1 MGSAHYINLDR
12 QEQDRVCLNPDRD
25 FRFWMR
31 LSPRLNDREIF
42 TLVNKPLY
50 QSLIMSTSN
59 LDRLRLQLPPMGFGT
74 WAWGDRLFWNY
85 GSDYGETEVGLA
97 FQAAI
102 KAGVTLFDTA
112 EVYGL
117 GKSEELL
124 GQFARATKE
133 PMTIATKFA
142 PLPWRFQ
149 KQSVA
154 DALTASLKRLRVARV
169 DLYQVHW
176 PFALFLNP
184 EILMDALA
192 DEFDR
197 GRIRA
202 IGVSNYNANQLQEAH
217 QLLAARGIPLSVN
230 QVRYS
235 LLNREI
241 ETNGVLATARDLG
254 VKILAYS
261 PLAQGLLTGR
271 YTPDKPPTGVRS
283 WDRRF
288 SAEGLAKIAPTIEL
302 LTSLGRELDRTPAQV
317 ALNWLMAQPN
327 VIPIPGVKTA
337 AQVVQNAGALGW
349 QLSAEAVNQL
359 SVSTSG

>member
-1 MGSAHYINLDR
+1 MPISNLDR
-12 QEQDRVCLNPDRD
+12 QP
-25 FRFWMR
+25 
-31 LSPRLNDREIF
+31 
-42 TLVNKPLY
+42 
-50 QSLIMSTSN
+50 
-59 LDRLRLQLPPMGFGT
+59 LQLPPMGFGT
-74 WAWGDRLFWNY
+74 WAWGDKIFWNY
-85 GSDYGETEVGLA
+85 GTDYGDAELSLA

-102 KAGVTLFDTA
+102 DAGITFFDTA

-124 GQFARATKE
+124 GRFARATTV
-133 PMTIATKFA
+133 PIVMATKFA
-142 PLPWRFQ
+142 PVPWRFQ

-154 DALTASLKRLRVARV
+154 DALTASLKRLNVARV

-176 PFALFLNP
+176 PFELFLTP

-192 DEFDR
+192 DEYEQ
-197 GRIRA
+197 GRIGA
-202 IGVSNYNANQLQEAH
+202 VGVSNYSASQMRQVH
-217 QLLAARGIPLSVN
+217 QLLAARGIPLAVN

-235 LLNREI
+235 LVTREI
-241 ETNGVLATARDLG
+241 ETNGVLATARELG
-254 VKILAYS
+254 ITILAYS

-271 YTPDKPPTGVRS
+271 YTPAHPPTGARS
-283 WDRRF
+283 WDTRF
-288 SAEGLAKIAPTIEL
+288 SAAGLAKIAPTIEL

-349 QLSAEAVNQL
+349 QLSAEAVDRL
-359 SVSTSG
+359 SDSSRAKTALFAP